1 MFILF
6 NHVSFSLKRCLQ
18 VSQFCSF
25 SNVVRIYYCAL
36 FSCVMP
42 PYVLIN
48 KEIPKVTYYYVLI
61 LNLNLKCIINF
72 LKVISISKEYFI

>member
-1 MFILF
+1 MLF
-6 NHVSFSLKRCLQ
+6 LFVFSLLFRACLRSY
-18 VSQFCSF
+18 VD
-25 SNVVRIYYCAL
+25 L
-36 FSCVMP
+36 MD
-42 PYVLIN
+42 VLIN

>member
-1 MFILF
+1 MIVL
-6 NHVSFSLKRCLQ
+6 
-18 VSQFCSF
+18 
-25 SNVVRIYYCAL
+25 
-36 FSCVMP
+36 
-42 PYVLIN
+42 VLIN